1 MNTTSKFAI
10 VCLAA
15 GSVGLVGTVVMQYA
29 TIDRLRQE
37 NSSLQQQ
44 VERLSAQSNRFA
56 AEKTDLS
63 KLIAAQPVQATQSP
77 GQEQSSE
84 VLRLR
89 GEVGRM
95 RLEVRESEE
104 SRRAEMQAAQNKIA
118 EAETNLARLTKMHA
132 VGAVSEPELSHAQ
145 FAVQLLKAEANGD
158 KPLAARIRLQ
168 EAEKDLARATK
179 MHAVGAISEPEL
191 SHAQFAVQL
200 LKAEANGDKPLAA
213 RIRLQEAEQD
223 LARATQMRNA
233 DAISQSEYDEAA
245 RKVES
250 FRTGMN

>member
-1 MNTTSKFAI
+1 MKTTSKFATA
-10 VCLAA
+10 CLAA
-15 GSVGLVGTVVMQYA
+15 GVVGLAGTVVMQHA

-37 NSSLQQQ
+37 NGSLQQQ
-44 VERLSAQSNRFA
+44 VERLTAQSNQFA

-95 RLEVRESEE
+95 RLEVKDSED

-118 EAETNLARLTKMHA
+118 DAEINLARL
-132 VGAVSEPELSHAQ
+132 
-145 FAVQLLKAEANGD
+145 
-158 KPLAARIRLQ
+158 
-168 EAEKDLARATK
+168 TK

-191 SHAQFAVQL
+191 SHAQFAIQL
-200 LKAEANGDKPLAA
+200 LKAEAKGDKPLAA

-223 LARATQMRNA
+223 LARATKMLNVGV
-233 DAISQSEYDEAA
+233 ISQSEYDDAA

-250 FRTGMN
+250 LRTGTN

>member
-1 MNTTSKFAI
+1 
-10 VCLAA
+10 
-15 GSVGLVGTVVMQYA
+15 
-29 TIDRLRQE
+29 
-37 NSSLQQQ
+37 
-44 VERLSAQSNRFA
+44 
-56 AEKTDLS
+56 
-63 KLIAAQPVQATQSP
+63 
-77 GQEQSSE
+77 
-84 VLRLR
+84 
-89 GEVGRM
+89 
-95 RLEVRESEE
+95 
-104 SRRAEMQAAQNKIA
+104 
-118 EAETNLARLTKMHA
+118 
-132 VGAVSEPELSHAQ
+132 
-145 FAVQLLKAEANGD
+145 LLKAEANGD

>member
-118 EAETNLARLTKMHA
+118 EAETNLARLTKVHA
-132 VGAVSEPELSHAQ
+132 VGAV
-145 FAVQLLKAEANGD
+145 
-158 KPLAARIRLQ
+158 
-168 EAEKDLARATK
+168 
-179 MHAVGAISEPEL
+179 SEPEL

>member
-1 MNTTSKFAI
+1 MGERSQAMNTTSKFAI

-15 GSVGLVGTVVMQYA
+15 GSVGLVGTVVMQHA

-168 EAEKDLARATK
+168 EAE
-179 MHAVGAISEPEL
+179 
-191 SHAQFAVQL
+191 
-200 LKAEANGDKPLAA
+200 
-213 RIRLQEAEQD
+213 QD